1 MRKSHAL
8 LLAGLVLLG
17 ASGCIDTWAGYGREE
32 RNLKNELAD
41 YLTKVV
47 DEETAKYLVEGPG
60 KKLKEK
66 WETHKER
73 MTNFIKGQDLGS
85 IEQKF
90 RELEGMQSGKV
101 EMGINKSKRVFN
113 KSADGVITLVEG
125 TAEGSM
131 KETIDTLTDPDY
143 QKAMKAAQTRLE
155 EQSRRIGALGS
166 SPNLQRCRDLYKE
179 IFPR

>member
-1 MRKSHAL
+1 MRRP
-8 LLAGLVLLG
+8 VLLVFSAVVLVG

-47 DEETAKYLVEGPG
+47 DEETANYVVEGPA

-73 MTNFIKGQDLGS
+73 MTNFIKGQDLGM

-90 RELEGMQSGKV
+90 RELDGITSGRV
-101 EMGINKSKRVFN
+101 EMGLNKNKRVFN
-113 KSADGVITLVEG
+113 KSADGRITLEEG

-143 QKAMKAAQTRLE
+143 QKAMKAAQTRME
-155 EQSRRIGALGS
+155 EQSRRIAALGS
-166 SPNLQRCRDLYKE
+166 SPYLQKARDLHKG